1 MINKILEFF
10 GMKSKEEKV
19 DDSKVPA
26 AWPFPVSDNRPSAPA
41 TEAKPKAKAKAP
53 AKPKATA
60 KKEPAKAKA
69 KAPAKPK
76 AKAKSKA
83 GTKKTSK

>member
-26 AWPFPVSDNRPSAPA
+26 AWPFPTAENRPTAPA
-41 TEAKPKAKAKAP
+41 TEAKTKAK

>member
-10 GMKSKEEKV
+10 GIKSKEEEV
-19 DDSKVPA
+19 NDSKVPA

-41 TEAKPKAKAKAP
+41 TEAKPKAKAKA
-53 AKPKATA
+53 KPKAET
-60 KKEPAKAKA
+60 KKAPAKA

-76 AKAKSKA
+76 AKAKPKA

>member
-10 GMKSKEEKV
+10 GIKSKEEEV
-19 DDSKVPA
+19 NDSKVPA

-41 TEAKPKAKAKAP
+41 TEAKPKAKAK
-53 AKPKATA
+53 PKAET
-60 KKEPAKAKA
+60 KKAPAKAKA

-76 AKAKSKA
+76 AKAKPKA

>member
-1 MINKILEFF
+1 MISAILEFF
-10 GMKSKEEKV
+10 GLKSKEKKS
-19 DDSKVPA
+19 DVPA
-26 AWPFPVSDNRPSAPA
+26 AWPFPTAENRPTAPA
-41 TEAKPKAKAKAP
+41 VEEKQKAK
-53 AKPKATA
+53 AKPKATT
-60 KKEPAKAKA
+60 KKAPAKAKA

>member
-10 GMKSKEEKV
+10 GIKSKEEEV
-19 DDSKVPA
+19 NDSKVPA

-41 TEAKPKAKAKAP
+41 TEAKPKAKAKA
-53 AKPKATA
+53 KPKAET
-60 KKEPAKAKA
+60 KKAPAKA

-76 AKAKSKA
+76 AKEKPKA